1 VSEVTEARAVNK
13 PRKAQARP
21 LADLVGGTLQSVFA
35 RQGFAA
41 VDIVTHW
48 EDIVGP
54 ELAGRTEPLRLV
66 WPRRDD
72 PDSGGTLAVRVEG
85 AYAIELQHLAPVVIE
100 RVNRYFGW
108 RCVGRIAIRQ
118 GPVMRRGRSPVPP
131 IEPSAEAVAAVERDI
146 GTFEDQGLRAALA
159 RLGALVRSRVTRA

>member
-1 VSEVTEARAVNK
+1 LAERAHLNK
-13 PRKAQARP
+13 PARTRAKP
-21 LADLVGGTLQSVFA
+21 IADLVSGALQSAFA

-41 VDIVTHW
+41 VDIVNHW
-48 EDIVGP
+48 DDIVGT
-54 ELAGRTEPLRLV
+54 ELAGRTEPVRLV

-72 PDSGGTLAVRVEG
+72 PESTGTLTIRVEG

-118 GPVMRRGRSPVPP
+118 GPVVRRAKPAEIS
-131 IEPSAEAVAAVERDI
+131 IEPDAEAVAAIEHDL
-146 GTFEDQGLRAALA
+146 GPFEDKELKSALA
-159 RLGALVRSRVTRA
+159 RLGAFVRSRVTRA